1 MAILGAT
8 ARRLKCFFVVACLL
22 YSALILSQLL
32 IQRRYIKERTFLK
45 SNSRS
50 TVVVNTSS
58 TKIPIIKTEWVQQ
71 PKMSLCSDKP
81 SSLVGRR
88 DFNFNNSAALNH
100 TENEDLQIDIGGSWS
115 PKDCIPIKKVAILV
129 PYRKRPQ
136 QLNTFLTHIH
146 PILQRQRLDYRIF
159 VIEQAGTT
167 TFNKGAI
174 YNIGFNQSLSYDGYD
189 CYIFHDVDLLCEND
203 LNYYGCPAS
212 PMHMSPSID
221 KFDYKLPYTKLFG
234 GIQAFTKEDYV
245 KINGYTNI
253 YWGWGAE
260 DDNLYSR
267 IVGKGLKLKRPS
279 MEIGRFKM
287 NKEHHFRSD
296 GWSAENIK
304 LYVNKISKQDVDG
317 LNSIHKL
324 KFTIQERLE
333 PLFTLI
339 SINLQ
344 R

>member
-1 MAILGAT
+1 M
-8 ARRLKCFFVVACLL
+8 
-22 YSALILSQLL
+22 
-32 IQRRYIKERTFLK
+32 
-45 SNSRS
+45 
-50 TVVVNTSS
+50 
-58 TKIPIIKTEWVQQ
+58 
-71 PKMSLCSDKP
+71 
-81 SSLVGRR
+81 
-88 DFNFNNSAALNH
+88 
-100 TENEDLQIDIGGSWS
+100 
-115 PKDCIPIKKVAILV
+115 
-129 PYRKRPQ
+129 
-136 QLNTFLTHIH
+136 
-146 PILQRQRLDYRIF
+146 
-159 VIEQAGTT
+159 
-167 TFNKGAI
+167 
-174 YNIGFNQSLSYDGYD
+174 
-189 CYIFHDVDLLCEND
+189 
-203 LNYYGCPAS
+203 
-212 PMHMSPSID
+212 
-221 KFDYKLPYTKLFG
+221 
-234 GIQAFTKEDYV
+234 

-287 NKEHHFRSD
+287 NKKHHFRSD

-339 SINLQ
+339 SIYLQ